1 MADDVKEGIKIEV
14 SKKIKE
20 FMTKNRYIDK
30 LIEKKIISSSFPN
43 YNQDDYYLDNDYL
56 QINILHFT
64 KEKKMYTIAI
74 KWELEIVIHRK
85 DREIKMHDYKSDTFI
100 NGCFDTTVKLTYDE
114 EDRTP
119 IIDVSEISNLGDG
132 II

>member
-1 MADDVKEGIKIEV
+1 MQNIKMADDVNEGIKIEV

-64 KEKKMYTIAI
+64 KEKKNVHHSY
-74 KWELEIVIHRK
+74 
-85 DREIKMHDYKSDTFI
+85 KMGT
-100 NGCFDTTVKLTYDE
+100 
-114 EDRTP
+114 
-119 IIDVSEISNLGDG
+119 
-132 II
+132 